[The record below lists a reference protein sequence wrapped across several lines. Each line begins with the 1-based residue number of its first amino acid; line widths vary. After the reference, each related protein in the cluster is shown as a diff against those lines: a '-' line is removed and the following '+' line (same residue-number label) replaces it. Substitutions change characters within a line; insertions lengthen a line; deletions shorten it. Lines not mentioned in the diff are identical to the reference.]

1 MLRRWTI
8 ALAALGAGAAVT
20 ATLLVYTGSQ
30 ARGQAV
36 FVVAHDLAAGAP
48 LTSDAVR
55 LGQVRLGDAGAA
67 VLGPGAERLL
77 LASRAAH
84 DLVAG
89 QLLQRSDLATG
100 DAGPDRRRVLVPVK
114 DPPPVAGGDRVDLLL
129 VSSAPDRVTVSPFVF
144 NLEVVAVSPA
154 GLVVSAPSR
163 AAPALVWAATNLH
176 LVAVVADPGARPGQE
191 QAVSSLEQAEAALGR

>member
-1 MLRRWTI
+1 MFRRWTV
-8 ALAALGAGAAVT
+8 ALAALGAGVAVT
-20 ATLLVYTGSQ
+20 ASLLVYTGSQ

-36 FVVAHDLAAGAP
+36 FVVAHDIAAGAP
-48 LTSDAVR
+48 LAGDAVR
-55 LGQVRLGDAGAA
+55 LEQVRLGAAGAA

-77 LASRAAH
+77 LAARAAH

-114 DPPPVAGGDRVDLLL
+114 DPPPVTGGDRVDLLL
-129 VSSAPDRVTVSPFVF
+129 VSKAADRVTVSPFVF
-144 NLEVVAVSPA
+144 NLEVVAVSPS
-154 GLVVSAPSR
+154 GLVVSAPSK
-163 AAPALVWAATNLH
+163 AATALVWAAGNLQ